1 MSVTYNFAG
10 HVALVTGAAA
20 GIGFAAAQAF
30 ACASAAVVLVDVDEN
45 AFRSQ
50 TNDLLNDGYKAAC
63 FKCDVSDEAQA
74 SQMVDYAIA
83 TFGRLDMAF
92 NNAGIAGP
100 STEYWA

>member
-10 HVALVTGAAA
+10 QVALVTGAAA

-45 AFRSQ
+45 ALRSQ